1 MVKHENAHFETSL
14 CKAPPFCLNGETR
27 CDNGGIIVAETVL

>member
-27 CDNGGIIVAETVL
+27 YDNGGIIVAETVL